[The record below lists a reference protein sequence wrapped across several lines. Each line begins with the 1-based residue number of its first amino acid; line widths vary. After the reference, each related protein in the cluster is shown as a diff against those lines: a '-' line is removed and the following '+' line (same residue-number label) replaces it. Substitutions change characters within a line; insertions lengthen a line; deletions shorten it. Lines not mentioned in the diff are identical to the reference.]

1 MLLNRSVFSAAV
13 IAATLTLGAAAHGQ
27 SRQTQQPTPS
37 AKTQQPAPSVK
48 TQQSAVE
55 DKDIQ
60 AFANAASDVE
70 QVQRKWIPTIAKLPD
85 GAAQKKAQ
93 EQAMGE
99 MVQAVQKN
107 GLSVD
112 KYNQIVE
119 LAQANPEI
127 HRKIEDRLQQNS
139 KLDEQH
145 DELNDKEQ

>member
-1 MLLNRSVFSAAV
+1 MLLHRSVLSAAV
-13 IAATLTLGAAAHGQ
+13 IAATLTIGAAAHGQ

-37 AKTQQPAPSVK
+37 VK
-48 TQQSAVE
+48 TQPSAVE

-60 AFANAASDVE
+60 AFANAATDV
-70 QVQRKWIPTIAKLPD
+70 QHVQRKWIPTIAKLPD
-85 GAAQKKAQ
+85 GAEQQKAK

-119 LAQANPEI
+119 LAQANPEV

-145 DELNDKEQ
+145 DDLNDKEE